1 MSRRVFV
8 KRDVAED
15 YSEKISR
22 VCEYIEEHLDED
34 LTVEILSEVADF
46 SKYHFHRQF
55 SEYIGISVFKFIQQL
70 RLKRASYQLVYH
82 ADIKIIDIAMDANFE
97 YPESFS
103 RAFRKMFGQTPSEFR
118 KKPKWKTWHD
128 HYQLPKRKD
137 KEIMQV
143 NVIEF
148 KETNI
153 AVLEHRGAPELLNDS
168 IKTFIKWRKESNLS
182 PVNTSNTYGLAYD
195 DPKKTKPEEFRFD
208 ICGSIN
214 AEVPGNPQNVIKKV
228 IPEGRCAVIRHKGS
242 HDQMDSKIHY
252 LYCDWLPESG
262 ETLRDFP
269 CFFHYINLFPEVP
282 EHDLIT
288 DIYLPFK

>member
-8 KRDVAED
+8 KKDVAED

-55 SEYIGISVFKFIQQL
+55 SGYIGISVFKFIQQL
-70 RLKRASYQLVYH
+70 RLKRASYQLVYD

-118 KKPKWKTWHD
+118 KKPEWKTWHD
-128 HYQLPKRKD
+128 NYQLPKRKD
-137 KEIMQV
+137 KKIMQV

-153 AVLEHRGAPELLNDS
+153 AVFEHRAAPELLNDS
-168 IKTFIKWRKESNLS
+168 IRTFIKWRKESNLS
-182 PVNTSNTYGLAYD
+182 PVNSSDTYGLAYD

-208 ICGSIN
+208 ICGSIDT
-214 AEVPGNPQNVIKKV
+214 EVPVNPQNVIKKV
-228 IPEGRCAVIRHKGS
+228 IPGGRCAVIRHTGS
-242 HDQMDSKIHY
+242 HDQMNDKIHY
-252 LYCDWLPESG
+252 LYSDWLPESP

-288 DIYLPFK
+288 DIYLPLK